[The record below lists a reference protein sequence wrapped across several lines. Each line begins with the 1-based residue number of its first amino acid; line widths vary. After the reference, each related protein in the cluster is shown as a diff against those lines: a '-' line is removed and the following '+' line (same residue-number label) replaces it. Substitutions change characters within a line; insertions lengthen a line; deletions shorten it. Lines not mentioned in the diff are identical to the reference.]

1 MVAVIPSVTGT
12 SRAAFASALMA
23 GAISPPVDPHSNPPG
38 RVGHR
43 PLREG
48 AIPVQRQ
55 DHPRTRTPP

>member
-12 SRAAFASALMA
+12 SRAASASALMA
-23 GAISPPVDPHSNPPG
+23 GAISPPADPHSNPPG

-43 PLREG
+43 PLRED